1 MSLLAS
7 AAALTTAQ
15 MVGIAGVATAG
26 ATMYAGSKAASAAK
40 SAAGTQAASAQA
52 GIDEQRRQFDL
63 TQKLLGPYAQAGEG
77 ALSAQQALIGLAGP
91 EAQAEA
97 IRNIEMSPQFTSMVA
112 QGENAMLQNASATG
126 GLRGGNTQAAL
137 AQFRP
142 NLLSGLIQ
150 QQYQNLGGL
159 TTTGLNAA
167 AGTGQA
173 AMQTGANVGNL
184 LQQQGANIAGGQLA
198 AGQSFLP
205 QALFSGLAT
214 YKGLGGTFGAPAVP
228 GAAPVPG
235 YAAPSV
241 IPPPTFNPANY
252 NVPPIKL

>member
-1 MSLLAS
+1 MFPL
-7 AAALTTAQ
+7 
-15 MVGIAGVATAG
+15 IAGLAMAG
-26 ATMYAGSKAASAAK
+26 ATIYSGSKAASAAK
-40 SAAGTQAASAQA
+40 SAASTQAASAQA

-91 EAQAEA
+91 DAQAAA
-97 IRNIEMSPQFTSMVA
+97 IKQIEMSPQFTSIVQ

-142 NLLSGLIQ
+142 NVLSGLIQ

-159 TTTGLNAA
+159 TSLGANAA
-167 AGTGQA
+167 AGVGNA
-173 AMQTGANVGNL
+173 GMQTGANVSNL
-184 LQQQGANIAGGQLA
+184 IQQQGAATAGGQIA

-205 QALFSGLAT
+205 QALARGFGVYT
-214 YKGLGGTFGAPAVP
+214 GFNGVGAPPIGTMTAPAAVP
-228 GAAPVPG
+228 Q
-235 YAAPSV
+235 PS
-241 IPPPTFNPANY
+241 FNPAAFP
-252 NVPPIKL
+252 VPPLKI

>member
-1 MSLLAS
+1 MTFGLS
-7 AAALTTAQ
+7 AAA
-15 MVGIAGVATAG
+15 MVGVAGVATAG
-26 ATMYAGSKAASAAK
+26 ATIYAGSKAASAAK
-40 SAAGTQAASAQA
+40 SAANTQAQSAQA

-173 AMQTGANVGNL
+173 GMQTGANVSNL
-184 LQQQGANIAGGQLA
+184 LQQQGAATAGGQLA

-205 QALFSGLAT
+205 QAIASGLGVFS
-214 YKGLGGTFGAPAVP
+214 GLGGTFGAPGAVP
-228 GAAPVPG
+228 AAAPAPVAP
-235 YAAPSV
+235 APSYGNFGGFGQAP
-241 IPPPTFNPANY
+241 IP
-252 NVPPIKL
+252 II

>member
-1 MSLLAS
+1 MSLV
-7 AAALTTAQ
+7 AAAGL
-15 MVGIAGVATAG
+15 ATAG
-26 ATMYAGSKAASAAK
+26 AMIYSGSKAASAAK

-91 EAQAEA
+91 EAQAKA
-97 IRNIEMSPQFTSMVA
+97 IREIEMSPQFTSMVA

-159 TTTGLNAA
+159 TTTGANAA
-167 AGTGQA
+167 AGVGSA
-173 AMQTGANVGNL
+173 GMQTGVNVGNL
-184 LQQQGANIAGGQLA
+184 LQQQGAATAGGQIA
-198 AGQSFLP
+198 AGQSYLP
-205 QALFSGLAT
+205 QALATGLGVF
-214 YKGLGGTFGAPAVP
+214 KGLGGTFGQPAVP
-228 GAAPVPG
+228 AAAPAPVAPTPSYGNFGGFGQPPVP
-235 YAAPSV
+235 
-241 IPPPTFNPANY
+241 I
-252 NVPPIKL
+252 I

>member
-1 MSLLAS
+1 MTFGLS
-7 AAALTTAQ
+7 AAA
-15 MVGIAGVATAG
+15 MVGVAGVATAG
-26 ATMYAGSKAASAAK
+26 ATIYAGSKAASAAK

-63 TQKLLGPYAQAGEG
+63 TQKLLGPYAQAGEN

-91 EAQAEA
+91 EAQAAA
-97 IRNIEMSPQFTSMVA
+97 IKQIEMSPQFTLIVQ

-142 NLLSGLIQ
+142 NVLSGLIQ

-159 TTTGLNAA
+159 TTTGANAA
-167 AGTGQA
+167 AGVGSA
-173 AMQTGANVGNL
+173 GMQTGANVANL
-184 LQQQGANIAGGQLA
+184 LQQQGAATAGGQLA

-205 QALFSGLAT
+205 QAIASGLGVFS
-214 YKGLGGTFGAPAVP
+214 GLGGTFGQPGAPAATPFNAVGSYGAPTGIPAPSFNP
-228 GAAPVPG
+228 GAYTVP
-235 YAAPSV
+235 
-241 IPPPTFNPANY
+241 IF
-252 NVPPIKL
+252 

>member
-1 MSLLAS
+1 MSLLA
-7 AAALTTAQ
+7 
-15 MVGIAGVATAG
+15 VAGLATAG
-26 ATMYAGSKAASAAK
+26 ATIYAGSKAASAAK
-40 SAAGTQAASAQA
+40 SAANTQAQSAQA

-150 QQYQNLGGL
+150 QQYQNLGGISTL
-159 TTTGLNAA
+159 GQNSAARVGA
-167 AGTGQA
+167 AGMETGQ
-173 AMQTGANVGNL
+173 NVSDMLFNKGVVTA
-184 LQQQGANIAGGQLA
+184 QGQVA
-198 AGQSFLP
+198 AGQSYLP
-205 QALFSGLAT
+205 QALEAGLAT
-214 YKGLGGTFGAPAVP
+214 FKGLGGTFGRPGTVPA
-228 GAAPVPG
+228 AAPFNAIGSYGAPPAG
-235 YAAPSV
+235 IPAPS
-241 IPPPTFNPANY
+241 FNPNAY
-252 NVPPIKL
+252 IVPPVV

>member
-1 MSLLAS
+1 MTFGLS
-7 AAALTTAQ
+7 AAA
-15 MVGIAGVATAG
+15 MVGVAGVATAG
-26 ATMYAGSKAASAAK
+26 ATIYAGSKAASAAK
-40 SAAGTQAASAQA
+40 SAAGTQAASAQQ
-52 GIDEQRRQFDL
+52 GIEEQRRQFDL

-91 EAQAEA
+91 EAQAAA

-112 QGENAMLQNASATG
+112 QGENALLQNASATG

-159 TTTGLNAA
+159 TTTGANAA
-167 AGTGQA
+167 AGVGSA
-173 AMQTGANVGNL
+173 GMQTGANVSNL
-184 LQQQGANIAGGQLA
+184 LQQQGAATAGGQLA

-205 QALFSGLAT
+205 QAIASGLGVFS
-214 YKGLGGTFGAPAVP
+214 GLGGTFGKPGVAPVVAPAPV
-228 GAAPVPG
+228 APTPSYG
-235 YAAPSV
+235 NFGGFGQAP
-241 IPPPTFNPANY
+241 IP
-252 NVPPIKL
+252 II

>member
-1 MSLLAS
+1 MFPL
-7 AAALTTAQ
+7 
-15 MVGIAGVATAG
+15 IAGLAMAG
-26 ATMYAGSKAASAAK
+26 ATIYSGSKAASAAK
-40 SAAGTQAASAQA
+40 SAASTQAASAQA

-112 QGENAMLQNASATG
+112 QGENALLQNASATG

-150 QQYQNLGGL
+150 QQYQNLGGI
-159 TTTGLNAA
+159 TTTGANAA
-167 AGTGQA
+167 AGVGSA
-173 AMQTGANVGNL
+173 GMDTGANVANL
-184 LQQQGANIAGGQLA
+184 LQQQGAATAGGQIA

-205 QALFSGLAT
+205 GAIASGLGVFS
-214 YKGLGGTFGAPAVP
+214 GLGGTFGQPGGVPAATPFNAIGSYGAPPAGIP
-228 GAAPVPG
+228 
-235 YAAPSV
+235 APS
-241 IPPPTFNPANY
+241 FNPNAY
-252 NVPPIKL
+252 TVPTI

>member
-1 MSLLAS
+1 MTFGLS
-7 AAALTTAQ
+7 AAAIAG
-15 MVGIAGVATAG
+15 VAGVATAG
-26 ATMYAGSKAASAAK
+26 ATIYAGSKAASAAK

-91 EAQAEA
+91 EAQAAA

-112 QGENAMLQNASATG
+112 QGENALLQNASATG

-173 AMQTGANVGNL
+173 GMQTGANVSNL
-184 LQQQGANIAGGQLA
+184 LQQQGAATAGGQIA

-205 QALFSGLAT
+205 QALARGFGVYT
-214 YKGLGGTFGAPAVP
+214 GFNGVGAPPIGTMTTPSAVP
-228 GAAPVPG
+228 P
-235 YAAPSV
+235 PS
-241 IPPPTFNPANY
+241 FNPAAFPT
-252 NVPPIKL
+252 PPLKI

>member
-1 MSLLAS
+1 MTLGLS
-7 AAALTTAQ
+7 AAA
-15 MVGIAGVATAG
+15 MVGVAGIATAG
-26 ATMYAGSKAASAAK
+26 ATIYAGSKAASAAK

-52 GIDEQRRQFDL
+52 GIEEQRRQFDL

-91 EAQAEA
+91 EAQAAA

-112 QGENAMLQNASATG
+112 QGENALLQNASATG

-159 TTTGLNAA
+159 TTTGANAA
-167 AGTGQA
+167 AGVGSA
-173 AMQTGANVGNL
+173 GMATGANVANL
-184 LQQQGANIAGGQLA
+184 LQQQGAATAGGQLA
-198 AGQSFLP
+198 AGQSYLP
-205 QALFSGLAT
+205 QAIASGFGVFSGLNSM
-214 YKGLGGTFGAPAVP
+214 LGSPVGTMTAPSAIPQPSFNP
-228 GAAPVPG
+228 GA
-235 YAAPSV
+235 
-241 IPPPTFNPANY
+241 F
-252 NVPPIKL
+252 NVPIV

>member
-1 MSLLAS
+1 MTFGLS
-7 AAALTTAQ
+7 AAA
-15 MVGIAGVATAG
+15 MVGVAGVATAG
-26 ATMYAGSKAASAAK
+26 ATIYAGSKAASAAK
-40 SAAGTQAASAQA
+40 KAAGTQAESAQL

-159 TTTGLNAA
+159 TTTGANAA
-167 AGTGQA
+167 AGVGSA
-173 AMQTGANVGNL
+173 GMQTGANVSNL
-184 LQQQGANIAGGQLA
+184 LQQQGAATAGGQLA

-205 QALFSGLAT
+205 QAIASGLGVFS
-214 YKGLGGTFGAPAVP
+214 GLGGTFGAPA
-228 GAAPVPG
+228 APG

-241 IPPPTFNPANY
+241 IPQPSFNPANY

>member
-1 MSLLAS
+1 MTFGLS
-7 AAALTTAQ
+7 AAA
-15 MVGIAGVATAG
+15 MVGVAGVATAG
-26 ATMYAGSKAASAAK
+26 ATIYAGSKAASAAK
-40 SAAGTQAASAQA
+40 SAANTQAQSAQA

-91 EAQAEA
+91 EAQAAA

-159 TTTGLNAA
+159 TTTGANAA
-167 AGTGQA
+167 AGVGSA
-173 AMQTGANVGNL
+173 GMQTGANVSNL
-184 LQQQGANIAGGQLA
+184 LQQQGAATAGGQLA

-205 QALFSGLAT
+205 QAIASGLGVFS
-214 YKGLGGTFGAPAVP
+214 GLGGTFGAPA
-228 GAAPVPG
+228 APS

-241 IPPPTFNPANY
+241 IPQPSFNPANY

>member
-1 MSLLAS
+1 MTFGLS
-7 AAALTTAQ
+7 AAA
-15 MVGIAGVATAG
+15 MVGVAGVATAG
-26 ATMYAGSKAASAAK
+26 ATIYAGSKAASAAK

-52 GIDEQRRQFDL
+52 GIEEQRRQFDL

-112 QGENAMLQNASATG
+112 QGENALLQKASATG

-150 QQYQNLGGL
+150 QQYENLGGL
-159 TTTGLNAA
+159 TKVGLGAA
-167 AGTGQA
+167 SGTGDA
-173 AMQTGANVGNL
+173 GMQTGVNVGNL
-184 LQQQGANIAGGQLA
+184 LQQQGAATAGGQLA

-205 QALFSGLAT
+205 QAIASGLGVFS
-214 YKGLGGTFGAPAVP
+214 GLGGTFGAPA
-228 GAAPVPG
+228 APG

-241 IPPPTFNPANY
+241 IPQPSFNPANY

>member
-15 MVGIAGVATAG
+15 VIGIGAVATAG

-40 SAAGTQAASAQA
+40 SAAGTQAASAQL

-91 EAQAEA
+91 DAQAAA
-97 IRNIEMSPQFTSMVA
+97 IRQIEMSPQFTSIVQ
-112 QGENAMLQNASATG
+112 QGENALLQNASATG

-142 NLLSGLIQ
+142 NVLSGLIQ

-159 TTTGLNAA
+159 TTLGANAA
-167 AGTGQA
+167 AGTGSA

-184 LQQQGANIAGGQLA
+184 LQQQGAATAGGQLA
-198 AGQSFLP
+198 AGQSYLP

-214 YKGLGGTFGAPAVP
+214 YKGLGGTFGQPAVP
-228 GAAPVPG
+228 TPAVPSPTVPASYGNFGGFGQAP
-235 YAAPSV
+235 
-241 IPPPTFNPANY
+241 IP
-252 NVPPIKL
+252 II

>member
-1 MSLLAS
+1 MSLV
-7 AAALTTAQ
+7 AAAGL
-15 MVGIAGVATAG
+15 ATAG
-26 ATMYAGSKAASAAK
+26 AMIYSGSKAASAAK
-40 SAAGTQAASAQA
+40 SAANTQAQSAQA

-159 TTTGLNAA
+159 TTTGANAA
-167 AGTGQA
+167 AGVGSA
-173 AMQTGANVGNL
+173 GMQTGANVGNL
-184 LQQQGANIAGGQLA
+184 LQQQGAATAGGQIA
-198 AGQSFLP
+198 AGQSYLP
-205 QALFSGLAT
+205 QALATGLGVF
-214 YKGLGGTFGAPAVP
+214 KGLGGTFGQPAVP
-228 GAAPVPG
+228 AAAPAPVAPTPSYGNFGGYGQPPVP
-235 YAAPSV
+235 
-241 IPPPTFNPANY
+241 I
-252 NVPPIKL
+252 I

>member
-1 MSLLAS
+1 MTFGLS
-7 AAALTTAQ
+7 AAA
-15 MVGIAGVATAG
+15 MVGVAGVATAG
-26 ATMYAGSKAASAAK
+26 ATIYAGSKAASAAK

-52 GIDEQRRQFDL
+52 GIEEQRRQFDL

-91 EAQAEA
+91 EAQAAA

-112 QGENAMLQNASATG
+112 QGENALLQNASATG

-150 QQYQNLGGL
+150 QQYENLGGL
-159 TTTGLNAA
+159 TKVGLGAA
-167 AGTGQA
+167 SGTGDA
-173 AMQTGANVGNL
+173 GMQTGVNVGNL
-184 LQQQGANIAGGQLA
+184 LQQQGAATAGGQLA

-205 QALFSGLAT
+205 QAIASGLGVFS
-214 YKGLGGTFGAPAVP
+214 GLGGTFGAPA
-228 GAAPVPG
+228 APG

-241 IPPPTFNPANY
+241 IPQPSFNPANY
-252 NVPPIKL
+252 NVPPIKI

>member
-1 MSLLAS
+1 MSLV
-7 AAALTTAQ
+7 AAAGL
-15 MVGIAGVATAG
+15 ATAG
-26 ATMYAGSKAASAAK
+26 AMIYSGSKAASAAK
-40 SAAGTQAASAQA
+40 SAASTQAASAQA
-52 GIDEQRRQFDL
+52 GIEEQRRQFDL

-91 EAQAEA
+91 EAQAKA
-97 IRNIEMSPQFTSMVA
+97 IREIEMSPQFTSMVA

-159 TTTGLNAA
+159 TTTGANAA
-167 AGTGQA
+167 AGVGSA
-173 AMQTGANVGNL
+173 GMQTGANVSNL
-184 LQQQGANIAGGQLA
+184 LQQQGAATAGGQIA

-205 QALFSGLAT
+205 QAIASGLGVFS
-214 YKGLGGTFGAPAVP
+214 GLGGTFGAPGGIPAATP
-228 GAAPVPG
+228 FNAIGSYGAPPAGIP
-235 YAAPSV
+235 APS
-241 IPPPTFNPANY
+241 FNPNAY
-252 NVPPIKL
+252 NVPTI

>member
-1 MSLLAS
+1 MIYS
-7 AAALTTAQ
+7 
-15 MVGIAGVATAG
+15 
-26 ATMYAGSKAASAAK
+26 GSKAASAAK
-40 SAAGTQAASAQA
+40 KAAGTQAESAQA

-91 EAQAEA
+91 EAQAAA

-159 TTTGLNAA
+159 TTTGANAA
-167 AGTGQA
+167 AGVGSA
-173 AMQTGANVGNL
+173 GMQTGANVGNL
-184 LQQQGANIAGGQLA
+184 LQQQGAATAGGQIA
-198 AGQSFLP
+198 AGQSYLP
-205 QALFSGLAT
+205 QALATGLGVF
-214 YKGLGGTFGAPAVP
+214 KGLGGTFGAPAVP
-228 GAAPVPG
+228 GVAPAPVAPTPSYGNFGG
-235 YAAPSV
+235 YGQ
-241 IPPPTFNPANY
+241 PP
-252 NVPPIKL
+252 VPII

>member
-1 MSLLAS
+1 MFPL
-7 AAALTTAQ
+7 
-15 MVGIAGVATAG
+15 IAGLAMAG
-26 ATMYAGSKAASAAK
+26 ATIFAGSKAASATK
-40 SAAGTQAASAQA
+40 SAAGTQDTSARA
-52 GIDEQRRQFDL
+52 GIEEQRRQFDL

-91 EAQAEA
+91 EAQSAA

-112 QGENAMLQNASATG
+112 QGENALLQNASATG

-159 TTTGLNAA
+159 TTTGANAA
-167 AGTGQA
+167 VRVGSAG
-173 AMQTGANVGNL
+173 MQTGANVSNL
-184 LQQQGANIAGGQLA
+184 LQQQGAATAGGQLA

-205 QALFSGLAT
+205 QAIASGLGVFS
-214 YKGLGGTFGAPAVP
+214 GLGGTFGAPA
-228 GAAPVPG
+228 APS

-241 IPPPTFNPANY
+241 IPQPSFNPANY

>member
-1 MSLLAS
+1 MSLLA
-7 AAALTTAQ
+7 
-15 MVGIAGVATAG
+15 VAGLATAG
-26 ATMYAGSKAASAAK
+26 ATIYAGSKAASAAK
-40 SAAGTQAASAQA
+40 SAANTQAQSAQA

-159 TTTGLNAA
+159 TTTGANAA
-167 AGTGQA
+167 AGVGSA
-173 AMQTGANVGNL
+173 GMQTGTNVGNL
-184 LQQQGANIAGGQLA
+184 LQQQGAATAGGQIA
-198 AGQSFLP
+198 AGQSYLP
-205 QALFSGLAT
+205 QALATGLGVF
-214 YKGLGGTFGAPAVP
+214 KGLGGTFGQPAVP
-228 GAAPVPG
+228 GVAPAPVAPTPSYGNFGG
-235 YAAPSV
+235 YGQ
-241 IPPPTFNPANY
+241 PP
-252 NVPPIKL
+252 VPII

>member
-1 MSLLAS
+1 MTFGLS
-7 AAALTTAQ
+7 AAAVA
-15 MVGIAGVATAG
+15 GIAGVATAG
-26 ATMYAGSKAASAAK
+26 ATIYAGSKAASAAK
-40 SAAGTQAASAQA
+40 KAASTQAESAQQ
-52 GIDEQRRQFDL
+52 GIEEQRRQFDL

-91 EAQAEA
+91 EAQSAA
-97 IRNIEMSPQFTSMVA
+97 IRQIEMSPQFTSMVA
-112 QGENAMLQNASATG
+112 QGENALLQQASATG

-167 AGTGQA
+167 TGTGQA
-173 AMQTGANVGNL
+173 GMQTGVNVGNL
-184 LQQQGANIAGGQLA
+184 LQQQGAATAGGQIA

-205 QALFSGLAT
+205 QALARGFGVYTGLNTA
-214 YKGLGGTFGAPAVP
+214 GAPPVGTLTTP
-228 GAAPVPG
+228 G
-235 YAAPSV
+235 V
-241 IPPPTFNPANY
+241 IPQPTFNPTAFPT
-252 NVPPIKL
+252 PPIKI

>member
-1 MSLLAS
+1 MTFGLS
-7 AAALTTAQ
+7 AAA
-15 MVGIAGVATAG
+15 MVGVAGVATAG
-26 ATMYAGSKAASAAK
+26 ATIYAGSKAASAAK

-91 EAQAEA
+91 EAQAAA

-112 QGENAMLQNASATG
+112 QGENALLQNASATG

-150 QQYQNLGGL
+150 QQYENLGGL
-159 TTTGLNAA
+159 TKVGLGAA
-167 AGTGQA
+167 SGTGDA
-173 AMQTGANVGNL
+173 GMQTGVNVGNL
-184 LQQQGANIAGGQLA
+184 LQQQGAATAGGQLA

-205 QALFSGLAT
+205 QAIASGLGVFS
-214 YKGLGGTFGAPAVP
+214 GLGGTFGAPA
-228 GAAPVPG
+228 APG

-241 IPPPTFNPANY
+241 IPQPSFNPANY

>member
-1 MSLLAS
+1 MSLV
-7 AAALTTAQ
+7 AAAGL
-15 MVGIAGVATAG
+15 ATAG
-26 ATMYAGSKAASAAK
+26 AMIYSGSKAASAAK

-91 EAQAEA
+91 EAQAAA
-97 IRNIEMSPQFTSMVA
+97 IRQIEMSPQFTSMVA
-112 QGENAMLQNASATG
+112 QGENALLQNASATG

-159 TTTGLNAA
+159 TTTGANAA
-167 AGTGQA
+167 AGVGSA
-173 AMQTGANVGNL
+173 GMQTGVNVGNL
-184 LQQQGANIAGGQLA
+184 LQQQGAATAGGQIV
-198 AGQSFLP
+198 AGQSYLP
-205 QALFSGLAT
+205 QALATGLGVF
-214 YKGLGGTFGAPAVP
+214 KGLGGTFGQPAVP
-228 GAAPVPG
+228 AVSPAPVAP
-235 YAAPSV
+235 APSYGNFGGFGQAS
-241 IPPPTFNPANY
+241 IP
-252 NVPPIKL
+252 II

>member
-1 MSLLAS
+1 MTLGLS
-7 AAALTTAQ
+7 AAA
-15 MVGIAGVATAG
+15 MVGVAGIATAG
-26 ATMYAGSKAASAAK
+26 ATIYAGSKAASGGK

-52 GIDEQRRQFDL
+52 GIEEQRRQFDL

-91 EAQAEA
+91 EAQAAA

-112 QGENAMLQNASATG
+112 QGENALLQNASATG

-159 TTTGLNAA
+159 TTTGANAA
-167 AGTGQA
+167 AGVGSA
-173 AMQTGANVGNL
+173 GMATGANVANL
-184 LQQQGANIAGGQLA
+184 LQQQGAATAGGQLA
-198 AGQSFLP
+198 AGQSYLP
-205 QALFSGLAT
+205 QAIASGFGVFSGLNSM
-214 YKGLGGTFGAPAVP
+214 LGSPVGTMTAPSAIPQPSFNP
-228 GAAPVPG
+228 GA
-235 YAAPSV
+235 
-241 IPPPTFNPANY
+241 F
-252 NVPPIKL
+252 NVPIV

>member
-1 MSLLAS
+1 MSLV
-7 AAALTTAQ
+7 AAAGL
-15 MVGIAGVATAG
+15 ATAG
-26 ATMYAGSKAASAAK
+26 AMIYSGSKAASAAK

-91 EAQAEA
+91 EAQAAA

-159 TTTGLNAA
+159 TTTGANAA
-167 AGTGQA
+167 AGVGSA
-173 AMQTGANVGNL
+173 GMQTGANVGNL
-184 LQQQGANIAGGQLA
+184 LQQQGAATAGGQIA
-198 AGQSFLP
+198 AGQSYLP
-205 QALFSGLAT
+205 QALATGLGVF
-214 YKGLGGTFGAPAVP
+214 KGLGGTFGQPAVP
-228 GAAPVPG
+228 AAAP
-235 YAAPSV
+235 APVAPTPSYGNFGGFGQAP
-241 IPPPTFNPANY
+241 IP
-252 NVPPIKL
+252 II

>member
-1 MSLLAS
+1 MTFGLS
-7 AAALTTAQ
+7 AAA
-15 MVGIAGVATAG
+15 MVGVAGVATAG
-26 ATMYAGSKAASAAK
+26 ATIYAGSKAASAAK

-52 GIDEQRRQFDL
+52 GIEEQRRQFDL

-112 QGENAMLQNASATG
+112 QGENALLQNASATG

-150 QQYQNLGGL
+150 QQYQNLGGI
-159 TTTGLNAA
+159 TTTGANAA
-167 AGTGQA
+167 AGVGSA
-173 AMQTGANVGNL
+173 GMQTGANVANL
-184 LQQQGANIAGGQLA
+184 LQQQGAATAGGQLA

-205 QALFSGLAT
+205 QAIASGLGVFS
-214 YKGLGGTFGAPAVP
+214 GLGGTFGAPA
-228 GAAPVPG
+228 APG
-235 YAAPSV
+235 YTAPSV
-241 IPPPTFNPANY
+241 IPQPSFNPANY

>member
-1 MSLLAS
+1 MSLLA
-7 AAALTTAQ
+7 
-15 MVGIAGVATAG
+15 VAGLATAG
-26 ATMYAGSKAASAAK
+26 ATIYSASKSASAAK
-40 SAAGTQAASAQA
+40 KAASTQAESAQQ

-112 QGENAMLQNASATG
+112 QGENALLQNASATG

-150 QQYQNLGGL
+150 QQYENLGGL
-159 TTTGLNAA
+159 TTLGQNSA
-167 AGTGQA
+167 AGVGA
-173 AMQTGANVGNL
+173 AGRQTGTNVANL
-184 LQQQGANIAGGQLA
+184 LTEQGANIAGGQIA
-198 AGQSFLP
+198 AGQSYLP
-205 QALFSGLAT
+205 QALGLGLAT
-214 YKGLGGTFGAPAVP
+214 YRGLGGTFGQPGGIPAATPFNAIGSFGAPP
-228 GAAPVPG
+228 AAIP
-235 YAAPSV
+235 APS
-241 IPPPTFNPANY
+241 FNPNAY
-252 NVPPIKL
+252 TVPPVV